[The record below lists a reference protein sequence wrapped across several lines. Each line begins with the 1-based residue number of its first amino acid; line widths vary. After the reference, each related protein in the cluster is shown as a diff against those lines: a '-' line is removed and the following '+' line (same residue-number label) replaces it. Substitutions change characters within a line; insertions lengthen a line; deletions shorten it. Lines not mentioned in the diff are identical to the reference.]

1 MFDPLVPDTRKGAA
15 AQQSPCR
22 RGRATRAAAVGA
34 GWRTSTASRA
44 TVAASRSTG
53 SAADAIPRR
62 RSGGRYSASVESKL
76 VAIGVCV
83 CVCVYIYIY
92 ASKMENNISASELE
106 RRTTTIELRCVGRA
120 SRVYSS
126 TLPE

>member
-83 CVCVYIYIY
+83 CVYIYIY
-92 ASKMENNISASELE
+92 MRPKWRTISVPVSWKEE
-106 RRTTTIELRCVGRA
+106 QQQ
-120 SRVYSS
+120 SS
-126 TLPE
+126 CGA